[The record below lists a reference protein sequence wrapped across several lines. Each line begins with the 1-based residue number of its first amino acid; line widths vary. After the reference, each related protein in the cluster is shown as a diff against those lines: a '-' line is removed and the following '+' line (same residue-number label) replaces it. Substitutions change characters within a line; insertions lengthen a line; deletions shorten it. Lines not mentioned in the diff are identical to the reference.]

1 MEEKLNQE
9 QLNKIIAEVQNL
21 QLKQEGEFDQQQI
34 QEILQELNL
43 PPELLDEAV
52 IQLKRRQALE
62 VQQKRNKMIAFGV
75 FGAIIVTIGGI
86 VFFNQQNASLLANVS
101 AQEDKITLADKQ
113 KINTISRQ
121 ANSQLSYRVTLKDA
135 PVGKRLALGCNW
147 INPNGQIVKQNSYQ
161 TKNVTTEI
169 WNTRCRYTI
178 DSSAPVGNWT
188 VEMLLGGRKIS
199 EEVFTVQ

>member
-1 MEEKLNQE
+1 MEEKLNQQ